1 MGNNYNNTDDINNI
15 ELNLF
20 ENNKEENKIINNKK
34 IKYVESKENDIL
46 ILGLNNE
53 KNNLIDENNV
63 NENNVNVI
71 KEINIKFNDINDNL
85 IINNTKDTSKIK
97 ENIAQN
103 VDNFNIE
110 DKSEDN
116 KINNFLEN
124 NNHNNSIEDNNI
136 EENNLLKSVIK
147 KYRSYSFNSNNDRKK
162 KEINI
167 SENNKS
173 RDDNDI
179 IKESSNKIPKIYDI
193 YKNEEFSIN
202 KNDNDNNIKKNQ
214 FDNLIENNQNLFI
227 ANAKEK
233 INKVENVK
241 NNFELEILSDKRN
254 KLNEPKELIIENKF
268 FLIKNEDQNIK
279 KEIPFEINNKLEVE
293 YKKENININDIYN
306 VINTE
311 NEDSEI
317 IPIEQDNNKITIFEK
332 SPKDNKINNNQICSN
347 NNFFIKNTYSSN
359 NESRLKSKNNNFNN
373 NNNSY
378 DSEREFSDDLSNDLI
393 DINVPKSGKYNL
405 LQKINE
411 LFPKKFININ
421 EDIKENNININ
432 NYKINKPN
440 YYIINSNINALRAK
454 SENKQYKNKKEKD
467 HIPKHIKE
475 IYKLYKTKSANTIE
489 SKYQKTKNV
498 EYLRA
503 LQDKFDF
510 E

>member
-1 MGNNYNNTDDINNI
+1 M
-15 ELNLF
+15 F
-20 ENNKEENKIINNKK
+20 
-34 IKYVESKENDIL
+34 IL
-46 ILGLNNE
+46 
-53 KNNLIDENNV
+53 
-63 NENNVNVI
+63 
-71 KEINIKFNDINDNL
+71 
-85 IINNTKDTSKIK
+85 
-97 ENIAQN
+97 
-103 VDNFNIE
+103 
-110 DKSEDN
+110 
-116 KINNFLEN
+116 
-124 NNHNNSIEDNNI
+124 
-136 EENNLLKSVIK
+136 
-147 KYRSYSFNSNNDRKK
+147 
-162 KEINI
+162 
-167 SENNKS
+167 
-173 RDDNDI
+173 
-179 IKESSNKIPKIYDI
+179 
-193 YKNEEFSIN
+193 
-202 KNDNDNNIKKNQ
+202 
-214 FDNLIENNQNLFI
+214 
-227 ANAKEK
+227 NAKEK

-241 NNFELEILSDKRN
+241 NNFELEILSDKKN

-268 FLIKNEDQNIK
+268 FLIKNENQNIK
-279 KEIPFEINNKLEVE
+279 KDIPFEINNKLEVE

-317 IPIEQDNNKITIFEK
+317 IPIEQDNNKIIIFEK

-359 NESRLKSKNNNFNN
+359 NESKLKSKNNNIND
-373 NNNSY
+373 NSY

-411 LFPKKFININ
+411 LFPKKFINIS

-440 YYIINSNINALRAK
+440 YYIINSNDNVLRAK

-467 HIPKHIKE
+467 HIPKHVKE

-489 SKYQKTKNV
+489 SNYQKTKNV